1 MKLSVATNWDDRLFD
16 ALAPFPVVELFGSMA
31 NTPSGGGRAAF
42 LLKKID
48 FDTLANYVAKTRDR
62 GWRFNYLLN
71 STCTG
76 GRESESEFRQKLLA
90 YLKTLSDM
98 GVECVTAA
106 NPFMI
111 EFIKRHVPAFTVKS
125 SIFLD
130 IDGVAKARFLESLGV
145 DNIKVSIN
153 SNRNFA
159 FLRELRKAVTCDLTL
174 LVNQACLYQC
184 PYSYFHG
191 NINAHA
197 SIDEKPIDGPLSTYC
212 MLKCTLLKLRD
223 PAQLVR
229 SRWIRPEDLEYYE
242 EIGYDTFKIAGREA
256 TTDRIVRTVAAYA
269 NRRCDGNLLDILN
282 GVTLLEALPARTGI
296 PAIKLPVLD
305 DRCLDGFLRFW
316 IEGKCKGRCSTCD
329 YCENIAKQCASTFLQ
344 ENVPVIELLEYY
356 GSSLIDCSGD

>member
-16 ALAPFPVVELFGSMA
+16 ELATFPVVELFGSMA
-31 NTPSGGGRAAF
+31 NTPSGGGRASF
-42 LLKKID
+42 LLKKIN
-48 FDTLANYVAKTRDR
+48 FDTLADYVAKTRDR
-62 GWRFNYLLN
+62 GWRCNYLLN

-76 GRESESEFRQKLLA
+76 GRESEPEFRRKLLA

-111 EFIKRHVPAFTVKS
+111 EFIKRHVPDFTVKS

-130 IDGVAKARFLESLGV
+130 IDGIAKAHFLESLGV

-153 SNRNFA
+153 SNRDFA
-159 FLRELRKAVTCDLTL
+159 FLRALRKAVKCDLTL

-184 PYSYFHG
+184 PYSYLHG

-197 SIDEKPIDGPLSTYC
+197 SIDENPVDGPLSTYC
-212 MLKCTLLKLRD
+212 MLKCTLQKLRD
-223 PAQLVR
+223 PAQLIR
-229 SRWIRPEDLEYYE
+229 SRWIRPEDLAFYE
-242 EIGYDTFKIAGREA
+242 EMGYDTFKIAGREA

-269 NRRCDGNLLDILN
+269 NRCCAGNLLDILN
-282 GVTLLEALPARTGI
+282 GVTLMEALPARTGI
-296 PAIKLPVLD
+296 PAIKPPTLNN
-305 DRCLDGFLRFW
+305 RGLDGFLRFW
-316 IEGKCKGRCSTCD
+316 IEDNCKGRCATCD
-329 YCENIAKQCASTFLQ
+329 YCENIANHCPSNFLHA
-344 ENVPVIELLEYY
+344 NGPVIELLEYY